1 MTNFPQTAQETKDL
15 ALKLVMHLK
24 REIENTKGSAKNW
37 TSQNFALL
45 SKFCFDEGID
55 PIYSGGEAGPECLWD
70 FMGYFREKGVVITAE
85 SEFSTD
91 HDEIAKDFDKLLYGS
106 SPIKLMI
113 CRIDKKYS
121 DLPEA
126 SNEADKIRQHLESQI
141 KGNCTQYPAGSVFV
155 IYCVWWAENGGPN
168 RDFPYILIIDGDPH
182 YVSVRNDQHFEH
194 V

>member
-1 MTNFPQTAQETKDL
+1 MDFPQTAQETKDL
-15 ALKLVMHLK
+15 ALKLALYLK
-24 REIENTKGSAKNW
+24 REIQNTNGSAKNW
-37 TSQNFALL
+37 TSRNIALL

-70 FMGYFREKGVVITAE
+70 FMGYVREKGAVITAE
-85 SEFSTD
+85 SEFNTD
-91 HDEIAKDFDKLLYGS
+91 HDEIAKDFDKLLYAN

-121 DLPEA
+121 AQPDA
-126 SNEADKIRQHLESQI
+126 SAEADRIRQHLESQI
-141 KGNCTQYPAGSVFV
+141 KGNCTHYPAGSVFI

-168 RDFPYILIIDGDPH
+168 RDFLHILKIDGEPR
-182 YVSVRNDQHFEH
+182 YVSVRNEQHFDP